1 MFAYQTPEWIKQTR
15 RKLELSQT
23 QFWAPLCVTQ
33 SAGSRYESSR
43 DVPDSVRM
51 LLAIAYGTEPQ
62 RFEALKHASQR
73 SSERVIISREV
84 SGVTQR
90 LTQRGG
96 LYSLHLDDGKQRQ
109 VHSQDSVLRT
119 LGNSWFK
126 EALQGGEPAKPALVP
141 TESAPP
147 SGAVLVE
154 LPAEN
159 GHEAITVVWQR
170 SNEYLRNDE
179 KFPVTANEAIRWLGN
194 ALYNE
199 RCKAQTLGSKPVVQA
214 QPQEIR
220 YTMYEEPA
228 TEIDRVTEGGIP
240 AGEMFV
246 LGGGEKP
253 EEVRYFVHGDLE
265 VHRVTLRKTHYTAG
279 HVSFEF
285 AGVLLTYKNEDATKV
300 LFENEDD
307 ARAQLQ
313 LNKTRYFVSEGG
325 KITQV
330 LFDGEDEDDV
340 FFIADGF
347 CHRIPKHAAAVKLF
361 KSLGAAETAV
371 AASRLLL
378 G

>member
-1 MFAYQTPEWIKQTR
+1 MTFLYQTPEWLKKTR
-15 RKLELSQT
+15 KGLGLNQAE
-23 QFWAPLCVTQ
+23 FWHPVGVTQ
-33 SAGSRYESSR
+33 SAGSRYESGR

-96 LYSLHLDDGKQRQ
+96 LYSLNLDDGKQRQ

-119 LGNSWFK
+119 LANSWFK
-126 EALQGGEPAKPALVP
+126 EALQGGEPAKPAPVP
-141 TESAPP
+141 TESAP
-147 SGAVLVE
+147 S
-154 LPAEN
+154 
-159 GHEAITVVWQR
+159 
-170 SNEYLRNDE
+170 S
-179 KFPVTANEAIRWLGN
+179 
-194 ALYNE
+194 
-199 RCKAQTLGSKPVVQA
+199 
-214 QPQEIR
+214 
-220 YTMYEEPA
+220 
-228 TEIDRVTEGGIP
+228 GGIR

-246 LGGGEKP
+246 LVGGEKP
-253 EEVRYFVHGDLE
+253 EKVRYFVHGDLE
-265 VHRVTLRKTHYTAG
+265 VHRVTLRKTHYTG

-285 AGVLLTYKNEDATKV
+285 AGVLLTYKNEDATEV

-313 LNKTRYFVSEGG
+313 LNKIRYYVSEGG

-330 LFDGEDEDDV
+330 IFDGEDEDDV

-347 CHRIPKHAAAVKLF
+347 CHRIPKHAAAVKLY
-361 KSLGAAETAV
+361 KSLGAAEKAV

-378 G
+378 GE